1 MAPKLSGGV
10 DHIHMY
16 VPSRREAAAW
26 YTAVLGFE
34 PVPELL
40 FWAEPENGPL
50 TLRNPQDTIHL
61 ALFRSADPRPVFI
74 AFGASGEEYLAW
86 RAHLNAASMETR
98 ERDHTV
104 SWSTY
109 FHDPFGNQIEI
120 TSYDHA
126 FVSANGGPGRTA
138 GA

>member
-26 YTAVLGFE
+26 YATVLGFE
-34 PVPELL
+34 PVPALA
-40 FWAEPENGPL
+40 FWAKPDNGPL
-50 TLRNPQDTIHL
+50 TLGNPEDTIHL
-61 ALFRSADPRPVFI
+61 ALFRSAEPRPVSI

-86 RAHLNAASMETR
+86 QAHLDAASIETR
-98 ERDHTV
+98 ERDHAV

-109 FHDPFGNQIEI
+109 FADPFGNQIEI
-120 TSYDHA
+120 TTYDHA
-126 FVSANGGPGRTA
+126 VVTA
-138 GA
+138 RR